1 MNDRKRAGTHPKW
14 LNFGA
19 KWGTRGRALLSTP
32 WSSERASRGYAAR
45 RVTPPVR
52 KVKPSGSFGVPPPP
66 IKHYSAHHSAGAII
80 PALTHRIPSELRS
93 YACLGESSTRM
104 GSGGK
109 SSCCTPFC
117 GPLLPFFKFSA
128 VSFSFFFFGT
138 LSHPPAL
145 SVRFESSR
153 AGSGPRSWF
162 GPPNAMNDRKRAG
175 THPKWLNFGGEM
187 GHKGASP
194 VVHAVELGES
204 FAWICSSP
212 RNSTRAQS

>member
-1 MNDRKRAGTHPKW
+1 MAEFWRRN
-14 LNFGA
+14 GA
-19 KWGTRGRALLSTP
+19 QGGEPCCPRRGAR
-32 WSSERASRGYAAR
+32 RASRGYAAR

-128 VSFSFFFFGT
+128 VSFLFFFLARSPIPYRSLREIRELPGR
-138 LSHPPAL
+138 L
-145 SVRFESSR
+145 
-153 AGSGPRSWF
+153 GPTELVWPTERDERPKM
-162 GPPNAMNDRKRAG
+162 GRNAPEMAEFWRRNGAQ
-175 THPKWLNFGGEM
+175 GGEPCCPRR
-187 GHKGASP
+187 GARR
-194 VVHAVELGES
+194 ELRVDMQL
-204 FAWICSSP
+204 A
-212 RNSTRAQS
+212 A